1 MRTSIYFAVAASVLT
16 ATQALAMGG
25 GGGGGY
31 GTMNAMPSAT
41 FDDYA
46 TAKRLIKH
54 EQYADAIPHLEKAL
68 AKHPHDADVF
78 NYLGYTHRMVGV
90 GETAPARDN
99 DFKLSFAYYQQA
111 LAIDPNHKGVHEYLG
126 ELFLQM
132 NDLNA
137 AHHEMNELVIL
148 CPDGCEERDMLSKA
162 LAAYVPPAAPATA
175 AAPATSDAAVAA
187 PATGAAPSAIPA
199 AAAPATTPAA
209 TPSQ

>member
-1 MRTSIYFAVAASVLT
+1 MRASLYLAFAVSALVAS
-16 ATQALAMGG
+16 QALAMGG
-25 GGGGGY
+25 GGGGGGGSY
-31 GTMNAMPSAT
+31 GGFGPTSAS
-41 FDDYA
+41 FDDYS
-46 TAKRLIKH
+46 TAKRLIRH

-90 GETAPARDN
+90 SEATPARDN
-99 DFKLSFAYYQQA
+99 DFKLSLAYYQQA

-132 NDLNA
+132 NDLNS

-162 LAAYVPPAAPATA
+162 LAAYVPPAAPAEA
-175 AAPATSDAAVAA
+175 AAPAPATA
-187 PATGAAPSAIPA
+187 PAPT
-199 AAAPATTPAA
+199 
-209 TPSQ
+209 Q